1 MNPMQTQIR
10 VMRHLPSSNKNE
22 ADTSTKI
29 PEQNPGSITTTT
41 TTTTTKLSSS
51 HQSIHN
57 PLHRQQ
63 D

>member
-1 MNPMQTQIR
+1 MNPIQTQIR
-10 VMRHLPSSNKNE
+10 VMRHLPPSNKNE

-41 TTTTTKLSSS
+41 TTTKPSSS